1 MRILDV
7 SWLINTAI
15 GCKLFGR
22 RLMLKKFVSYYKP
35 HLGLFTL
42 DMICAIV
49 VALCNLYYPTLARK
63 IINEYS
69 LKNDYTPIIIGALL
83 LLTIYVIKAAGTYI
97 MGYYGHVVGVRM
109 QKDMRRDLFDKY
121 QRLPF
126 SYFDDHKTGDL
137 LSRLTGDLQN
147 VSELAHHGPENLLLA
162 VLMFIGAFI
171 ILININVTLTLIMF
185 AVIHF
190 IILFTTLTRRSMFEA
205 MKNSRKEMANVNSAL
220 ENSITGIRETKAYV
234 AHHHEKCKFAVT
246 NNLFAKYRCQS
257 MRWIGIY
264 SSVMDFLSDF
274 LYLLVIFIGGVFMIR
289 GKIDAAD
296 FTAFLLYINMFL
308 NPIHRF
314 VTLFE
319 QLQEGMSGFS
329 RYYEIMMTPDEIDEG
344 RVEISDINGDVEF
357 DNVTFSYSQE
367 DTDKKA
373 VISNLS
379 LKLRAGDTV
388 ALVGPSGGGKST
400 ICNLIPRFYNVSSGR
415 ITIDGHDIMDITLD
429 SLRKNIGIVSQS
441 VFLFDG
447 TIRDNIA
454 YGKPEA
460 TDEEVIDAAKKA
472 NIHDFIITLSNGYD
486 TEVGERG
493 VKLSGGQ
500 RQRISI
506 ARVFLKN
513 PKLLILDEATS
524 ALDNVTEQQIQASL
538 EELSEGRT
546 VIVVA
551 HRLSTVK
558 NADEIVVIDQSGIV
572 ERGSHDELMKLDGE
586 YSKLYSYQFK
596 SL

>member
-1 MRILDV
+1 MI
-7 SWLINTAI
+7 
-15 GCKLFGR
+15 
-22 RLMLKKFVSYYKP
+22 KKFISYYKP
-35 HLGLFTL
+35 HLGLFAL
-42 DMICAIV
+42 DMFCAV
-49 VALCNLYYPTLARK
+49 MVALCNLYYPTLARK
-63 IINEYS
+63 IINDYS
-69 LKNDYTPIIIGALL
+69 LEESYAPIIIGAVLL
-83 LLTIYVIKAAGTYI
+83 LLVYVVKATGTYI

-109 QKDMRRDLFDKY
+109 QKDMRRDLFAKY
-121 QRLPF
+121 QKLPF

-147 VSELAHHGPENLLLA
+147 VSELAHHGPENLFLA
-162 VLMFIGAFI
+162 VLMFVGAFV
-171 ILININVTLTLIMF
+171 ILFSINKTLTLIMF
-185 AVIHF
+185 AIIPF

-205 MKNSRKEMANVNSAL
+205 MKNSRKEMSNVNSTL

-234 AHHHEKCKFAVT
+234 AHHHEKRKFADT
-246 NNLFAKYRCQS
+246 NEKFAKYRCQS

-264 SSVMDFLSDF
+264 SSVMEFLTDL
-274 LYLLVIFIGGVFMIR
+274 LYLVIIFIGGVFMIQ
-289 GKIDAAD
+289 GKLNAAD
-296 FTAFLLYINMFL
+296 FTAFLLYINMFI

-329 RYYEIMMTPDEIDEG
+329 RFYEIITTPDEVDEG
-344 RVEISDINGDVEF
+344 TVEIDDIRGDVAFE
-357 DNVTFSYSQE
+357 NVTFSYFA
-367 DTDKKA
+367 DDNDGDKA

-379 LKLRAGDTV
+379 LKLKAGDTV

-400 ICNLIPRFYNVSSGR
+400 ICNLIPRFYNVQSGR
-415 ITIDGHDIMDITLD
+415 ITVDGVDVMDITLD
-429 SLRKNIGIVSQS
+429 SLRRNIGMVSQN

-447 TIRDNIA
+447 TVRENIA
-454 YGKPEA
+454 YARPDA
-460 TDEEVIDAAKKA
+460 SDEEIIEAAKKA
-472 NIHDFIITLSNGYD
+472 NIHDFILTLDNGYD

-524 ALDNVTEQQIQASL
+524 ALDNVTEMQIQSSL
-538 EELSEGRT
+538 EELSKGRT

-558 NADEIVVIDQSGIV
+558 NADEIVVIDKTGIV
-572 ERGSHDELMKLDGE
+572 ERGSHEELLRLDGE

-596 SL
+596 VL

>member
-1 MRILDV
+1 MI
-7 SWLINTAI
+7 
-15 GCKLFGR
+15 
-22 RLMLKKFVSYYKP
+22 KKFISYYKP

-42 DMICAIV
+42 DMFCAV
-49 VALCNLYYPTLARK
+49 AVALCNLYYPTLART

-69 LKNDYTPIIIGALL
+69 HKETYVPIIVGAALL
-83 LLTIYVIKAAGTYI
+83 LLIYVIKAAGTYI
-97 MGYYGHVVGVRM
+97 MGYYGHIVGVRM
-109 QKDMRRDLFDKY
+109 QKDMRRDLFEKY
-121 QRLPF
+121 QKLPF

-147 VSELAHHGPENLLLA
+147 VSELAHHGPENLFLA
-162 VLMFIGAFI
+162 VLMFVGAFI
-171 ILININVTLTLIMF
+171 ILFSINSTLTLIMF
-185 AVIHF
+185 AIIPF
-190 IILFTTLTRRSMFEA
+190 IILFTILTRHSMFEA
-205 MKNSRKEMANVNSAL
+205 MKNSRKEMSNVNSTL

-234 AHHHEKCKFAVT
+234 AHHHEQCKFAVT
-246 NNLFAKYRCQS
+246 NEMFAKYRSQS

-264 SSVMDFLSDF
+264 SAVMEFLTDL
-274 LYLLVIFIGGVFMIR
+274 LYLVIIFIGGVFMIQ
-289 GKIDAAD
+289 KKLSAAD
-296 FTAFLLYINMFL
+296 FTAFLLYINMFI

-329 RYYEIMMTPDEIDEG
+329 RFYEIITTPDEVDEG
-344 RVEISDINGDVEF
+344 TVVIDDIRGDVGFE
-357 DNVTFSYSQE
+357 NVTFSYFA
-367 DTDKKA
+367 DDDGDKA

-379 LKLRAGDTV
+379 LNLKAGNTF

-400 ICNLIPRFYNVSSGR
+400 ICHLIPRFYNVQSGR
-415 ITIDGHDIMDITLD
+415 ITIDGIDVMDITLD
-429 SLRKNIGIVSQS
+429 SLRRNIGMVSQN

-447 TIRDNIA
+447 TVRDNIA
-454 YGKPEA
+454 YARPDA
-460 TDEEVIDAAKKA
+460 SDEEIVDAAKKA
-472 NIHDFIITLSNGYD
+472 NIHDFILTLDNGYD

-524 ALDNVTEQQIQASL
+524 ALDNVTEMQIQASL
-538 EELSEGRT
+538 EELSKGRT

-572 ERGSHDELMKLDGE
+572 ERGSHEELIAKDGE
-586 YSKLYSYQFK
+586 YKKLYSYQFK
-596 SL
+596 ALQS

>member
-1 MRILDV
+1 MI
-7 SWLINTAI
+7 
-15 GCKLFGR
+15 
-22 RLMLKKFVSYYKP
+22 KKFISYYKS

-42 DMICAIV
+42 DMICAV
-49 VALCNLYYPTLARK
+49 AVALCNLYYPTLARK

-69 LKNDYTPIIIGALL
+69 LEKTYTPIVVGALL
-83 LLTIYVIKAAGTYI
+83 LLVIYVIKAVGTYI

-162 VLMFIGAFI
+162 VLMFAGAFI
-171 ILININVTLTLIMF
+171 ILVNINVTLTLVMF
-185 AVIHF
+185 AVIPF
-190 IILFTTLTRRSMFEA
+190 IILFTVLTRRSMFAA
-205 MKNSRKEMANVNSAL
+205 MKNSRREMANVNSAL

-234 AHHHEKCKFAVT
+234 AHHHERCKFAVT
-246 NNLFAKYRCQS
+246 NNLFAKYRSQS

-264 SSVMDFLSDF
+264 SSVMEFLTDF
-274 LYLLVIFIGGVFMIR
+274 LYLLVIFIGGVFMIQ
-289 GKIDAAD
+289 GKLDAAD
-296 FTAFLLYINMFL
+296 FTAFLLYINMFI

-329 RYYEIMMTPDEIDEG
+329 RFYEIMNTPDELDEG
-344 RVEISDINGDVEF
+344 RVEITDIRGDVSFE
-357 DNVTFSYSQE
+357 NVTFSYTPQ
-367 DTDKKA
+367 DDPDAKA

-379 LKLRAGDTV
+379 LDLKAGETV

-400 ICNLIPRFYNVSSGR
+400 ICNLIPRFYNVTSGK
-415 ITIDGHDIMDITLD
+415 ITLDGTDVMDITLE
-429 SLRKNIGIVSQS
+429 SLRRNIGMVSQS

-454 YGKPEA
+454 YGKPDA
-460 TDEEVIDAAKKA
+460 TDEEVVMAAEKA
-472 NIHDFIITLSNGYD
+472 NIHDFILTLPDGYD

-524 ALDNVTEQQIQASL
+524 ALDNATEMQIQASL
-538 EELSEGRT
+538 EELSRGRT

-558 NADEIVVIDQSGIV
+558 NADEIVVIDSTGIV
-572 ERGSHDELMKLDGE
+572 ERGTHEELLALGGE
-586 YSKLYSYQFK
+586 YHGLYSYQFK
-596 SL
+596 SLE

>member
-1 MRILDV
+1 MI
-7 SWLINTAI
+7 
-15 GCKLFGR
+15 
-22 RLMLKKFVSYYKP
+22 KKFISYYKP
-35 HLGLFTL
+35 HVGLFTL
-42 DMICAIV
+42 DMFCAV
-49 VALCNLYYPTLARK
+49 AVALCNLYYPTLARK

-69 LKNDYTPIIIGALL
+69 HGETLAPIIIGAAMLL
-83 LLTIYVIKAAGTYI
+83 IVYVIKAAGTYI
-97 MGYYGHVVGVRM
+97 MGYYGHVIGIRM

-121 QRLPF
+121 QKLPF

-147 VSELAHHGPENLLLA
+147 VSELAHHGPENLFLA
-162 VLMFIGAFI
+162 VLMFVGAFV
-171 ILININVTLTLIMF
+171 ILFSINSTLTLIMF
-185 AVIHF
+185 AIIPF
-190 IILFTTLTRRSMFEA
+190 IILFTILTRRSMFDA
-205 MKNSRKEMANVNSAL
+205 MSNSRKEMASVNSTL

-234 AHHHEKCKFAVT
+234 AHHHERCKFAAT
-246 NNLFAKYRCQS
+246 NEMFAKYRAQS
-257 MRWIGIY
+257 VRWIGIY
-264 SSVMDFLSDF
+264 SSVMELLTDL
-274 LYLLVIFIGGVFMIR
+274 LYLVIIFIGGVFMIR
-289 GKIDAAD
+289 GKLNAAD
-296 FTAFLLYINMFL
+296 FTAFLLYINMFI

-329 RYYEIMMTPDEIDEG
+329 RFYEIITTPDEKDEG
-344 RVEISDINGDVEF
+344 TVEISDIRGDVAFE
-357 DNVTFSYSQE
+357 NVTFSYYE
-367 DTDKKA
+367 DDTNADRA

-379 LKLRAGDTV
+379 LSLKAGQTV

-400 ICNLIPRFYNVSSGR
+400 VCNLIPRFYNVGSGR
-415 ITIDGHDIMDITLD
+415 ITVDGVDVMDITLE
-429 SLRKNIGIVSQS
+429 SLRRNIGMVSQN

-447 TIRDNIA
+447 TVRDNIA
-454 YGKPEA
+454 YGRPDA
-460 TDEEVIDAAKKA
+460 TDEQIVEAAKRA
-472 NIHDFIITLSNGYD
+472 NIHDFIMTLDHGYD

-524 ALDNVTEQQIQASL
+524 ALDNVTEMQIQQSL
-538 EELSEGRT
+538 EELSRDRT

-558 NADEIVVIDQSGIV
+558 NADEIVVIDSTGIV
-572 ERGSHDELMKLDGE
+572 ERGSHEELMAKDGE
-586 YSKLYSYQFK
+586 YKKLYSYQFK
-596 SL
+596 VL

>member
-1 MRILDV
+1 
-7 SWLINTAI
+7 
-15 GCKLFGR
+15 
-22 RLMLKKFVSYYKP
+22 MLKKFISYYKP
-35 HLGLFTL
+35 HMGLFTL
-42 DMICAIV
+42 DMFCAV
-49 VALCNLYYPTLARK
+49 AVALCNLYYPTLARK

-69 LKNDYTPIIIGALL
+69 VEKTYVPIIIGAALL
-83 LLTIYVIKAAGTYI
+83 LLVYIVKATGTYI
-97 MGYYGHVVGVRM
+97 MGYYGHIVGVRM

-121 QRLPF
+121 QKLPF

-147 VSELAHHGPENLLLA
+147 VSELAHHGPENLFLA
-162 VLMFIGAFI
+162 VLMFVGAFI
-171 ILININVTLTLIMF
+171 ILFSINSTLTLIMF
-185 AVIHF
+185 AIIPF

-205 MKNSRKEMANVNSAL
+205 MKNSRKEMSNVNSTL

-246 NNLFAKYRCQS
+246 NEMFAKYRSQS

-264 SSVMDFLSDF
+264 SAVMEFLTDL
-274 LYLLVIFIGGVFMIR
+274 LYLVIIFIGGVFMIQ

-296 FTAFLLYINMFL
+296 FTAFLLYINMFI

-329 RYYEIMMTPDEIDEG
+329 RFYEIITTPDEIDEG
-344 RVEISDINGDVEF
+344 TVEIDDIRGDVEF
-357 DNVTFSYSQE
+357 NKVTFSYFADDEQG
-367 DTDKKA
+367 DKA
-373 VISNLS
+373 VISDLS
-379 LKLRAGDTV
+379 LKLNAGSTV

-400 ICNLIPRFYNVSSGR
+400 ICNLIPRFYNVQSGS
-415 ITIDGHDIMDITLD
+415 ITVDGVNVMDITLD
-429 SLRKNIGIVSQS
+429 SLRRNIGMVSQN

-447 TIRDNIA
+447 TVRDNIA
-454 YGKPEA
+454 YARPDA
-460 TDEEVIDAAKKA
+460 SDEEIVEAAKKA
-472 NIHDFIITLSNGYD
+472 NIHDFILTLDNGYD

-524 ALDNVTEQQIQASL
+524 ALDNVTEMQIQASL
-538 EELSEGRT
+538 EELSCGRT

-558 NADEIVVIDQSGIV
+558 NADEIVVIDSTGIV
-572 ERGSHDELMKLDGE
+572 ERGSHEELLALGGE
-586 YSKLYSYQFK
+586 YKTLYSYQFK
-596 SL
+596 AL

>member
-1 MRILDV
+1 MI
-7 SWLINTAI
+7 
-15 GCKLFGR
+15 
-22 RLMLKKFVSYYKP
+22 KKFISYYKP
-35 HLGLFTL
+35 HMGMFTF
-42 DMICAIV
+42 DMICAVV
-49 VALCNLYYPTLARK
+49 VAVCNLYYPTLARK

-69 LKNDYTPIIIGALL
+69 AEDSLKPIIIGSLILL
-83 LLTIYVIKAAGTYI
+83 GIYLIKALGTYI
-97 MGYYGHVVGVRM
+97 MGYYGHVVGIRM

-147 VSELAHHGPENLLLA
+147 VSELAHHGPENLFLA
-162 VLMFIGAFI
+162 VLMFVGSFF
-171 ILININVTLTLIMF
+171 ILININATLTLIMF
-185 AVIHF
+185 SVIPF
-190 IILFTTLTRRSMFEA
+190 IILFTVLTRRSMYNA
-205 MKNSRKEMANVNSAL
+205 MRNSRKEMSNINSTL

-234 AHHHEKCKFAVT
+234 ASHHEKCKFEV
-246 NNLFAKYRCQS
+246 NNSLFAKYRS
-257 MRWIGIY
+257 HSVRWIGIY
-264 SSVMDFLSDF
+264 SSVMDLFSDL
-274 LYLLVIFIGGVFMIR
+274 LYLLVIFIGGVFLI
-289 GKIDAAD
+289 KKNNSFNTAD

-308 NPIHRF
+308 NPIQRF

-329 RYYEIMMTPDEIDEG
+329 RFYEIIKTPDEVDAG
-344 RVEISDINGDVEF
+344 TVEITDINGDIVFE
-357 DNVTFSYSQE
+357 NATFSYS
-367 DTDKKA
+367 DTDGKN
-373 VISNLS
+373 VIADLNLS
-379 LKLRAGDTV
+379 LKAGDTV

-400 ICNLIPRFYNVSSGR
+400 VCNLIPRFYNLTSGR
-415 ITIDGHDIMDITLD
+415 ITVDGVDVMDIKLD
-429 SLRKNIGIVSQS
+429 SLRRNIGMVSQN

-454 YGKPEA
+454 YGKPDA
-460 TDEEVIDAAKKA
+460 TDEEIVDAAIRA
-472 NIHDFIITLSNGYD
+472 NIHDFILTLENGYD

-524 ALDNVTEQQIQASL
+524 ALDNATEMQIQESL
-538 EELSEGRT
+538 EELARGRT

-558 NADEIVVIDQSGIV
+558 NADEIVVIDSQGIV
-572 ERGSHDELMKLDGE
+572 ERGTHEELLAKGGE

-596 SL
+596 ALE

>member
-1 MRILDV
+1 MI
-7 SWLINTAI
+7 
-15 GCKLFGR
+15 
-22 RLMLKKFVSYYKP
+22 KKFISYYKS

-42 DMICAIV
+42 DMICAV
-49 VALCNLYYPTLARK
+49 LVALCNLYYPTLARK

-69 LKNDYTPIIIGALL
+69 LEKSYTPIVIGAVLL
-83 LLTIYVIKAAGTYI
+83 LIVYIVKATGTYI

-109 QKDMRRDLFDKY
+109 QKDMRRDLFAKY
-121 QRLPF
+121 QKLPF

-147 VSELAHHGPENLLLA
+147 VSELAHHGPENLFLA
-162 VLMFIGAFI
+162 VLMFVGAFV
-171 ILININVTLTLIMF
+171 ILFSINKTLTLIMF
-185 AVIHF
+185 AIIPF
-190 IILFTTLTRRSMFEA
+190 IILFTTLTRRSMFDA
-205 MKNSRKEMANVNSAL
+205 MKNSRKEMANVNSTL

-234 AHHHEKCKFAVT
+234 AHHHEKRKFADT
-246 NNLFAKYRCQS
+246 NEKFAKYRCQS

-264 SSVMDFLSDF
+264 SSVMEFLTDL
-274 LYLLVIFIGGVFMIR
+274 LYLVIIFIGGVFMIQ
-289 GKIDAAD
+289 GKLNAAD
-296 FTAFLLYINMFL
+296 FTAFLLYINMFI

-329 RYYEIMMTPDEIDEG
+329 RFYEIITTPDEVDEG
-344 RVEISDINGDVEF
+344 TVEIDDIRGDVSFE
-357 DNVTFSYSQE
+357 NVTFSYI
-367 DTDKKA
+367 TDDNDGDKA

-379 LKLRAGDTV
+379 LKLKAGNTV

-400 ICNLIPRFYNVSSGR
+400 ICNLIPRFYNVQSGR
-415 ITIDGHDIMDITLD
+415 ITVDGVDVMDITLD
-429 SLRKNIGIVSQS
+429 SLRRNIGMVSQN

-447 TIRDNIA
+447 TVRENIA
-454 YGKPEA
+454 YARPDA
-460 TDEEVIDAAKKA
+460 SDEEIINAAKKA
-472 NIHDFIITLSNGYD
+472 NIHDFILTLDNGYD

-524 ALDNVTEQQIQASL
+524 ALDNVTEMQIQSSL
-538 EELSEGRT
+538 EELSKGRT

-558 NADEIVVIDQSGIV
+558 NADEIVVIDKTGIV
-572 ERGSHDELMKLDGE
+572 ERGSHEELLALNGE
-586 YSKLYSYQFK
+586 YNNLYSYQFK
-596 SL
+596 AV

>member
-1 MRILDV
+1 MI
-7 SWLINTAI
+7 
-15 GCKLFGR
+15 
-22 RLMLKKFVSYYKP
+22 KKFISYYKP
-35 HLGLFTL
+35 HIGLFTL
-42 DMICAIV
+42 DMLCAV
-49 VALCNLYYPTLARK
+49 TVALCNLYYPTLARK

-69 LKNDYTPIIIGALL
+69 LEKSYTPIIIGAAL
-83 LLTIYVIKAAGTYI
+83 LLTVYVIKALGTYV
-97 MGYYGHVVGVRM
+97 MGYYGHIVGIRM

-147 VSELAHHGPENLLLA
+147 VSELAHHGPENLFLA
-162 VLMFIGAFI
+162 ILMFAGAFI
-171 ILININVTLTLIMF
+171 ILFSINKTLTLIMF
-185 AVIHF
+185 AIIPF
-190 IILFTTLTRRSMFEA
+190 IILFTVLTRRSMFTA
-205 MKNSRKEMANVNSAL
+205 MKNSRKEMSNVNSAL

-234 AHHHEKCKFAVT
+234 AHRHERRKFAIT
-246 NNLFAKYRCQS
+246 NEQFAKYRTQS
-257 MRWIGIY
+257 VRWIGIY
-264 SSVMDFLSDF
+264 SSVMELLTDV
-274 LYLLVIFIGGVFMIR
+274 LYLVVIFIGGVFMIKGR
-289 GKIDAAD
+289 IDAAD
-296 FTAFLLYINMFL
+296 FTAFLLYINMFI

-329 RYYEIMMTPDEIDEG
+329 RFYEIMITPDELDEG
-344 RVEISDINGDVEF
+344 TVVIDDIRGDVAFE
-357 DNVTFSYSQE
+357 NVTFSYTE
-367 DTDKKA
+367 DDDGTKA

-379 LKLRAGDTV
+379 LHLNAGDTV

-400 ICNLIPRFYNVSSGR
+400 VCNLIPRFYNVGSGR
-415 ITIDGHDIMDITLD
+415 ITIDGIDVMDITLD
-429 SLRKNIGIVSQS
+429 SLRGNIGMVSQN

-447 TIRDNIA
+447 TVRDNIA
-454 YGKPEA
+454 YARPDATEDEIIEA
-460 TDEEVIDAAKKA
+460 ARRA
-472 NIHDFIITLSNGYD
+472 NIHEFITTLPCGYD

-524 ALDNVTEQQIQASL
+524 ALDNVTEMQIQASL
-538 EELSEGRT
+538 EELSKGRT

-558 NADEIVVIDQSGIV
+558 GADEIIVIDKTGIV
-572 ERGSHDELMKLDGE
+572 ERGSHEELLALDGE
-586 YSKLYSYQFK
+586 YKKLYSYQFK
-596 SL
+596 ALE

>member
-1 MRILDV
+1 MI
-7 SWLINTAI
+7 
-15 GCKLFGR
+15 
-22 RLMLKKFVSYYKP
+22 KKFISYYKS

-42 DMICAIV
+42 DMICAV
-49 VALCNLYYPTLARK
+49 LVALCNLYYPTLARK

-69 LKNDYTPIIIGALL
+69 LEKSYTPIVIGAVLL
-83 LLTIYVIKAAGTYI
+83 LIVYIVKATGTYI

-109 QKDMRRDLFDKY
+109 QKDMRRDLFAKY
-121 QRLPF
+121 QKLPF

-147 VSELAHHGPENLLLA
+147 VSELAHHGPENLFLA
-162 VLMFIGAFI
+162 VLMFVGAFV
-171 ILININVTLTLIMF
+171 ILFSINKTLTLIMF
-185 AVIHF
+185 AIIPF
-190 IILFTTLTRRSMFEA
+190 IILFTTLTRRSMFDA
-205 MKNSRKEMANVNSAL
+205 MKNSRKEMANVNSTL

-234 AHHHEKCKFAVT
+234 AHHHEKRKFADT
-246 NNLFAKYRCQS
+246 NEKFAKYRCQS

-264 SSVMDFLSDF
+264 SSVMEFLTDL
-274 LYLLVIFIGGVFMIR
+274 LYLVIIFIGGVFMIQ
-289 GKIDAAD
+289 GKLNAAD
-296 FTAFLLYINMFL
+296 FTAFLLYINMFI

-329 RYYEIMMTPDEIDEG
+329 RFYEILTTPDEVDEG
-344 RVEISDINGDVEF
+344 TVEIDDIRGDVSFE
-357 DNVTFSYSQE
+357 NVTFSYI
-367 DTDKKA
+367 TDDNDGDKA

-379 LKLRAGDTV
+379 LKLKAGNTV

-400 ICNLIPRFYNVSSGR
+400 ICNLIPRFYNVQSGR
-415 ITIDGHDIMDITLD
+415 ITVDGVDVMDITLD
-429 SLRKNIGIVSQS
+429 SLRRNIGMVSQN

-447 TIRDNIA
+447 TVRENIA
-454 YGKPEA
+454 YARPDA
-460 TDEEVIDAAKKA
+460 SDEEIINAAKKA
-472 NIHDFIITLSNGYD
+472 NIHDFILTLDNGYD

-524 ALDNVTEQQIQASL
+524 ALDNVTEMQIQSSL
-538 EELSEGRT
+538 EELSKGRT

-558 NADEIVVIDQSGIV
+558 NADEIVVIDKTGIV
-572 ERGSHDELMKLDGE
+572 ERGSHEELLALNGE
-586 YSKLYSYQFK
+586 YNNLYSYQFK
-596 SL
+596 AV

>member
-1 MRILDV
+1 MI
-7 SWLINTAI
+7 
-15 GCKLFGR
+15 
-22 RLMLKKFVSYYKP
+22 KKFISYYKP
-35 HLGLFTL
+35 HMGLFTL
-42 DMICAIV
+42 DMFCAV
-49 VALCNLYYPTLARK
+49 AVALCNLYYPTLARK

-69 LKNDYTPIIIGALL
+69 LKESYAPIIIGAVMLL
-83 LLTIYVIKAAGTYI
+83 LVYIVKATGTYI
-97 MGYYGHVVGVRM
+97 MGYYGHIVGVRM
-109 QKDMRRDLFDKY
+109 QKDMRRDLFAKY
-121 QRLPF
+121 QKLPF

-147 VSELAHHGPENLLLA
+147 VSELAHHGPENLFLA
-162 VLMFIGAFI
+162 ILMFVGAFI
-171 ILININVTLTLIMF
+171 ILFSINSTLTLIMF
-185 AVIHF
+185 AIIPF
-190 IILFTTLTRRSMFEA
+190 IILFTALTRRSMFEA
-205 MKNSRKEMANVNSAL
+205 MKNSRKEMANVNSTL

-234 AHHHEKCKFAVT
+234 AHHHEKCKFAAT
-246 NNLFAKYRCQS
+246 NEMFAKYRSQS

-264 SSVMDFLSDF
+264 SAVMEFLTDL
-274 LYLLVIFIGGVFMIR
+274 LYLVIIFIGGVFMIQ
-289 GKIDAAD
+289 GKLNAAD
-296 FTAFLLYINMFL
+296 FTAFLLYINMFI

-329 RYYEIMMTPDEIDEG
+329 RFYEIITTPDELDEG
-344 RVEISDINGDVEF
+344 TVEIDDIRGDVSFE
-357 DNVTFSYSQE
+357 NVTFSYFA
-367 DTDKKA
+367 DDADGNKA

-379 LKLRAGDTV
+379 LSLKAGDTV

-400 ICNLIPRFYNVSSGR
+400 ICNLIPRFYNVQSGR
-415 ITIDGHDIMDITLD
+415 ITVDGVNVMDITLD
-429 SLRKNIGIVSQS
+429 SLRRNIGMVSQN

-447 TIRDNIA
+447 TVRDNIA
-454 YGKPEA
+454 YARPDA
-460 TDEEVIDAAKKA
+460 SDEEIIEAAKKA
-472 NIHDFIITLSNGYD
+472 NIHDFILTLDEGYD

-524 ALDNVTEQQIQASL
+524 ALDNVTEMQIQSSL
-538 EELSEGRT
+538 EELSRGRT

-558 NADEIVVIDQSGIV
+558 NADEIVVIDQTGIV
-572 ERGSHDELMKLDGE
+572 ERGSHDDLLAKDGE
-586 YSKLYSYQFK
+586 YKKLYSYQFK
-596 SL
+596 AL

>member
-1 MRILDV
+1 
-7 SWLINTAI
+7 
-15 GCKLFGR
+15 
-22 RLMLKKFVSYYKP
+22 MLKKFVSYYKP
-35 HLGLFTL
+35 HMGLFTL
-42 DMICAIV
+42 DMFCAV
-49 VALCNLYYPTLARK
+49 AVALCNLYYPTLARK

-69 LKNDYTPIIIGALL
+69 LEKSYAPIVIGAALL
-83 LLTIYVIKAAGTYI
+83 LLIYIIKAAGTYI
-97 MGYYGHVVGVRM
+97 MGYYGHIVGVRM

-121 QRLPF
+121 QKLPF

-147 VSELAHHGPENLLLA
+147 VSELAHHGPENLFLA
-162 VLMFIGAFI
+162 VLMFVGAFI
-171 ILININVTLTLIMF
+171 ILFSINSTLTLIMF
-185 AVIHF
+185 AIIPF
-190 IILFTTLTRRSMFEA
+190 IILFTTLTRRSMFDA
-205 MKNSRKEMANVNSAL
+205 MKNSRKEMSNVNSTL

-234 AHHHEKCKFAVT
+234 AHHHEKCKFAHT
-246 NNLFAKYRCQS
+246 NEMFAKYRSQS

-264 SSVMDFLSDF
+264 SAVMELLTDL
-274 LYLLVIFIGGVFMIR
+274 LYLVIIFIGGVFMIQ
-289 GKIDAAD
+289 GKLNAAD
-296 FTAFLLYINMFL
+296 FTAFLLYINMFI

-329 RYYEIMMTPDEIDEG
+329 RFYEIITTPDEVDNG
-344 RVEISDINGDVEF
+344 TVNISDILGDVEF
-357 DNVTFSYSQE
+357 ENVTFSYLPDDE
-367 DTDKKA
+367 AGDKA

-379 LKLRAGDTV
+379 LKLKAGDTV

-400 ICNLIPRFYNVSSGR
+400 ICNLIPRFYNVQSGR
-415 ITIDGHDIMDITLD
+415 ITVDGVDVMDITLD
-429 SLRKNIGIVSQS
+429 SLRRNIGMVSQN

-447 TIRDNIA
+447 TVRDNIA
-454 YGKPEA
+454 YARPDA
-460 TDEEVIDAAKKA
+460 TDEEIVDAAKKA
-472 NIHDFIITLSNGYD
+472 NIHDFILTLDDGYD

-524 ALDNVTEQQIQASL
+524 ALDNVTEMQIQASL
-538 EELSEGRT
+538 EELSRGRT

-558 NADEIVVIDQSGIV
+558 NADEIVVIDKTGIV
-572 ERGSHDELMKLDGE
+572 ERGSHEELLALDGE
-586 YSKLYSYQFK
+586 YKKLYSYQFK
-596 SL
+596 AL

>member
-1 MRILDV
+1 MI
-7 SWLINTAI
+7 
-15 GCKLFGR
+15 
-22 RLMLKKFVSYYKP
+22 KKFISYYKP
-35 HLGLFTL
+35 HIGLFTL
-42 DMICAIV
+42 DMLCAV
-49 VALCNLYYPTLARK
+49 TVALCNLYYPTLARK

-69 LKNDYTPIIIGALL
+69 LEKSYTPIIIGAAL
-83 LLTIYVIKAAGTYI
+83 LLTVYVIKALGTYV
-97 MGYYGHVVGVRM
+97 MGYYGHIVGIRM

-147 VSELAHHGPENLLLA
+147 VSELAHHGPENLFLA
-162 VLMFIGAFI
+162 ILMFAGAFI
-171 ILININVTLTLIMF
+171 ILFSINKTLTLIMF
-185 AVIHF
+185 AIIPF
-190 IILFTTLTRRSMFEA
+190 IILFTVLTRRSMFTA
-205 MKNSRKEMANVNSAL
+205 MKNSRKEMSNVNSAL

-234 AHHHEKCKFAVT
+234 AHRHERRKFAIT
-246 NNLFAKYRCQS
+246 NEQFAKYRTQS
-257 MRWIGIY
+257 VRWIGIY
-264 SSVMDFLSDF
+264 SSIMELLTDV
-274 LYLLVIFIGGVFMIR
+274 LYLVVIFIGGVFMIKGR
-289 GKIDAAD
+289 IDAAD
-296 FTAFLLYINMFL
+296 FTAFLLYINMFI

-329 RYYEIMMTPDEIDEG
+329 RFYEIMITPDELDEG
-344 RVEISDINGDVEF
+344 TVVIDDIRGDVAF
-357 DNVTFSYSQE
+357 HNVTFSYTE
-367 DTDKKA
+367 DDDGTKA

-379 LKLRAGDTV
+379 LHLNAGDTV

-400 ICNLIPRFYNVSSGR
+400 VCNLIPRFYNVGSGR
-415 ITIDGHDIMDITLD
+415 ITIDGIDVMDITLD
-429 SLRKNIGIVSQS
+429 SLRGNIGMVSQN

-447 TIRDNIA
+447 TVRDNIA
-454 YGKPEA
+454 YARPDATEDEIIEA
-460 TDEEVIDAAKKA
+460 ARRA
-472 NIHDFIITLSNGYD
+472 NIHEFITTLPCGYD

-524 ALDNVTEQQIQASL
+524 ALDNVTEMQIQASL
-538 EELSEGRT
+538 EELSKGRT

-558 NADEIVVIDQSGIV
+558 GADEIIVIDKTGIV
-572 ERGSHDELMKLDGE
+572 ERGSHEELLALDGE
-586 YSKLYSYQFK
+586 YKKLYSYQFK
-596 SL
+596 ALE

>member
-1 MRILDV
+1 MI
-7 SWLINTAI
+7 
-15 GCKLFGR
+15 
-22 RLMLKKFVSYYKP
+22 KKFISYYKS

-42 DMICAIV
+42 DMICAV
-49 VALCNLYYPTLARK
+49 LVALCNLYYPTLARK

-69 LKNDYTPIIIGALL
+69 LEKSYTPIVIGAVLL
-83 LLTIYVIKAAGTYI
+83 LIVYIVKATGTYI

-109 QKDMRRDLFDKY
+109 QKDMRRDLFAKY
-121 QRLPF
+121 QKLPF

-147 VSELAHHGPENLLLA
+147 VSELAHHGPENLFLA
-162 VLMFIGAFI
+162 VLMFVGAFV
-171 ILININVTLTLIMF
+171 ILFSINKTLTLIMF
-185 AVIHF
+185 AIIPF
-190 IILFTTLTRRSMFEA
+190 IILFTTLTRRSMFDA
-205 MKNSRKEMANVNSAL
+205 MKNSRKEMANVNSTL

-234 AHHHEKCKFAVT
+234 AHHHEKRKFADT
-246 NNLFAKYRCQS
+246 NEKFAKYRCQS

-264 SSVMDFLSDF
+264 SSVMEFLTDL
-274 LYLLVIFIGGVFMIR
+274 LYLVIIFIGGVFMIQ
-289 GKIDAAD
+289 GKLNAAD
-296 FTAFLLYINMFL
+296 FTAFLLYINMFI

-329 RYYEIMMTPDEIDEG
+329 RFYEIITTPDEVDEG
-344 RVEISDINGDVEF
+344 TVEIDDIRGDVSFE
-357 DNVTFSYSQE
+357 NVTFSYI
-367 DTDKKA
+367 TDDNDGDKA

-379 LKLRAGDTV
+379 LKLKAGNAV

-400 ICNLIPRFYNVSSGR
+400 ICNLIPRFYNVQSGR
-415 ITIDGHDIMDITLD
+415 ITVDGVDVMDITLD
-429 SLRKNIGIVSQS
+429 SLRRNIGMVSQN

-447 TIRDNIA
+447 TVRENIA
-454 YGKPEA
+454 YARPDA
-460 TDEEVIDAAKKA
+460 SDEEIINAAKKA
-472 NIHDFIITLSNGYD
+472 NIHDFILTLDNGYD

-524 ALDNVTEQQIQASL
+524 ALDNVTEMQIQSSL
-538 EELSEGRT
+538 EELSKGRT

-558 NADEIVVIDQSGIV
+558 NADEIVVIDKTGIV
-572 ERGSHDELMKLDGE
+572 ERGSHEELLAMNGE
-586 YSKLYSYQFK
+586 YNKLYSYQFK
-596 SL
+596 AI